1 MPDAEARAGARVN
14 EGPGPTEIPEMR
26 KAVLW
31 VMVSLGTRA
40 LGDEAPSRPE
50 DERERTQLMAAA
62 AVRPAS
68 PASTSLLEPDY
79 AGTYVY
85 AGREAERA
93 AVKLAVDRATEGMFG
108 KVIARE
114 ELMKRSEIRPTYTI
128 RLDPPGKVSV
138 ETPGFPPECL
148 PADGTEVDFRT
159 KYGDVVKNAQQFVA
173 GALLQRGRTADGSGS
188 TEFRL
193 LADRNTL
200 RVTRVSRS
208 PRLPRPVEFTLTYSR
223 QPVAH

>member
-1 MPDAEARAGARVN
+1 
-14 EGPGPTEIPEMR
+14 MR
-26 KAVLW
+26 KAALW
-31 VMVSLGTRA
+31 MMVSLGTRA
-40 LGDEAPSRPE
+40 LGDEAPSRAE
-50 DERERTQLMAAA
+50 DARERTQLMAAA
-62 AVRPAS
+62 AMRPAS
-68 PASTSLLEPDY
+68 PPFTSLAEPDY

-85 AGREAERA
+85 AGSEAERA

-138 ETPGFPPECL
+138 ETPGFPPECS
-148 PADGTEVDFRT
+148 PVDGTEVDFRT
-159 KYGDVVKNAQQFVA
+159 KYGDVVKNGQQFVA

-208 PRLPRPVEFTLTYSR
+208 PRLPRPVEFTLTYFR

>member
-1 MPDAEARAGARVN
+1 MEAL
-14 EGPGPTEIPEMR
+14 EMR
-26 KAVLW
+26 KTVLW

-40 LGDEAPSRPE
+40 LGDEAPSRAE
-50 DERERTQLMAAA
+50 DERERTQLMAAV

-68 PASTSLLEPDY
+68 PPSASLLEPDY

-85 AGREAERA
+85 AGSDAERA

-114 ELMKRSEIRPTYTI
+114 ELMKRSEIRPSYTI

-138 ETPGFPPECL
+138 ETPGFPPECS
-148 PADGTEVDFRT
+148 PVDGTEVDFRT
-159 KYGDVVKNAQQFVA
+159 KYGDVVKNAHQFLA

-193 LADRNTL
+193 LADGNTL

-208 PRLPRPVEFTLTYSR
+208 PRLPRPVEFTLTYFR